1 METNK
6 KTNVIA
12 IGLAVTVLIA
22 AAFISNRDITVNP
35 NAQEH
40 TITVSAESE
49 RLVAPDTAKVS
60 FSMTRKS
67 TDLSQATESVNER
80 IAQMVEAL
88 DEFGVEEKDIKTTSY
103 SVQPEYNYVWDAVD
117 RVFDGY
123 RVRQTIELTIRDLDQ
138 VSPVLTQISEFEV
151 DNVSGLSFYVDEDDE
166 INEELR
172 EEAINKAKDKAQ
184 VLARDLGVKLDT
196 IIRFNESG
204 AGNPPY
210 PVYEERMYGLGGA
223 EDATVSNAVVPTG
236 ENKYVSR
243 VSITYLIEN

>member
-6 KTNVIA
+6 KTTVIA
-12 IGLAVTVLIA
+12 IGLAVTVLVA
-22 AAFISNRDITVNP
+22 AAFISNRDITINP

-60 FSMTRKS
+60 FTMTRKS
-67 TDLSQATESVNER
+67 TDLSQASESVNER
-80 IAQMVEAL
+80 IGEMVDSM

-103 SVQPEYNYVWDAVD
+103 SVQPEYNYVRDSGD

-123 RVRQTIELTIRDLDQ
+123 RVRQTIELTIRNLDE
-138 VSPVLTQISEFEV
+138 VAPILTQISSFKV
-151 DNVSGLSFYVDEDDE
+151 DNVSGLSFYVDEDEE
-166 INEELR
+166 INNELR
-172 EEAINKAKDKAQ
+172 EEAINKAQDKAKI
-184 VLARDLGVKLDT
+184 LARDLGVKLDT

-210 PVYEERMYGLGGA
+210 PMYEERAYGMGG
-223 EDATVSNAVVPTG
+223 EDMAAPSAVVPTG
-236 ENKYVSR
+236 ENKYTSR